1 MFERYYGEGS
11 KVVPRS
17 SLSTI
22 TRRNLGYLEQERGC
36 RFGDYATMAQFG
48 WRPSY
53 IIEGEGPNGEEVVFE
68 RRETGNPK
76 GGQTYIWIDGKKTR
90 LVEIGGW
97 PKPVRAFEGSI
108 KTDIKGFKRKGLEG
122 LVDTEGASEVEKYNL
137 DNLLTEFA
145 GALTE
150 EEKKQIKE
158 QVKEYRKGL
167 RKYEA

>member
-22 TRRNLGYLEQERGC
+22 TRRNLGYLEQEQGF
-36 RFGDYATMAQFG
+36 RFGDSAILAQFG

-53 IIEGEGPNGEEVVFE
+53 IIEGDGPNGEEVVYE
-68 RRETGNPK
+68 RRETDNPQA
-76 GGQTYIWIDGKKTR
+76 GQTYIWMDGKKYR
-90 LVEIGGW
+90 LGEIEGW
-97 PKPVRAFEGSI
+97 PKPVRAFEAGV
-108 KTDIKGFKRKGLEG
+108 KTDISGFKRKGLEG

-150 EEKKQIKE
+150 EEKKKIKQ
-158 QVKEYRKGL
+158 QVKEYREDL
-167 RKYEA
+167 RKYEV